1 MFQISSSPP
10 APLHEVER
18 GGERS
23 KAGVRRMFYFCGM
36 KIILWGLLIY
46 FLYNLIFKIV
56 VPATQVAS
64 DMKQKVR
71 EMQAQQEEARKKF
84 EQQQQYQAQ
93 AQKAAEAKKSDDYI
107 DFEEV
112 G

>member
-1 MFQISSSPP
+1 MFQISSSPRLCFARHP
-10 APLHEVER
+10 SPLR
-18 GGERS
+18 GEGQ
-23 KAGVRRMFYFCGM
+23 GVRRMFYFCGM

-56 VPATQVAS
+56 VPATKVAS
-64 DMKQKVR
+64 DMKDKVR